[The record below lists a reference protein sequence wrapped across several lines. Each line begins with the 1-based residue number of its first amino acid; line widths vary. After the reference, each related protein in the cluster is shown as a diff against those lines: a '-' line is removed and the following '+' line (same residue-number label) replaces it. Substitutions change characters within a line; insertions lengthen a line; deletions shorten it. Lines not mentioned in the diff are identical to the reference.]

1 MKKLLIAAMLMM
13 PVAAMAENKV
23 LICDA
28 TLVAGLGEQPTAN
41 LGSIPQGAVIAD
53 NGSQFQVVQGDTV
66 LTSPVMSLAR
76 KGIEKGISRDG
87 AVFIK
92 RNGTYQ
98 ISADGSQWLYYDNCK
113 PAGKGV

>member
-13 PVAAMAENKV
+13 PVAAMSQNRV

-41 LGSIPQGAVIAD
+41 LGSIPNGAMIAD
-53 NGSQFQVVQGDTV
+53 NGGQFQVVQGDTV
-66 LTSPVMSLAR
+66 LTSPKMSPFR
-76 KGIEKGISRDG
+76 KGIEKGVSHDG
-87 AVFIK
+87 VVFIK

-98 ISADGSQWLYYDNCK
+98 IGADGNQWLYYDNCK